1 MENSTTITKAEITFL
16 LEGFKKLIKIYN
28 AKVQD
33 YLKNKY
39 HFQHIEEI
47 INDIENNKFNKIN
60 IEYFNLAKELRN
72 FILRYNVKHDLISES
87 VLNDVVKRPIEYILH
102 RRQSDYDTDSNES
115 DSEDEEISEEK
126 TINNNLQSMIDDISK

>member
-16 LEGFKKLIKIYN
+16 LKGFKKLIKIYN

-39 HFQHIEEI
+39 YFQHIEEI
-47 INDIENNKFNKIN
+47 INDTESNKFNKIN

-72 FILRYNVKHDLISES
+72 FVLRYNVKHDLISES